1 MYCIQPI
8 SAIYPQIE
16 FNTLK
21 KHSDERGVFVE
32 MLKTKNSGQF
42 SCFKTFPGVTR
53 GAIITIPKPKI
64 FSNPGKTLFR
74 FRELYSDNTLE
85 IKTSDDIP
93 EVVDTI
99 PGYVH
104 DITNIG
110 NNELIVMLWANENFN
125 HEKPDTFESKV

>member
-1 MYCIQPI
+1 M
-8 SAIYPQIE
+8 
-16 FNTLK
+16 
-21 KHSDERGVFVE
+21 
-32 MLKTKNSGQF
+32 
-42 SCFKTFPGVTR
+42 TR
-53 GAIITIPKPKI
+53 GGHYHHTKTEKFLVIQ
-64 FSNPGKTLFR
+64 GKALFR